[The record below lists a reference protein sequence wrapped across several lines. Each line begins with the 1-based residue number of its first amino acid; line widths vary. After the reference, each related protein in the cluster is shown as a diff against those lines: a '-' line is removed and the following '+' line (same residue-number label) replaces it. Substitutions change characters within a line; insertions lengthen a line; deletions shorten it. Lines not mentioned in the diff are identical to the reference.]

1 MAQKSGRW
9 IKAWRG
15 SELNIE
21 FGSNISGGGWR
32 VRAAA
37 QLFVLMHI
45 SETFSLIPAQS
56 GAWRGEGAG
65 NLDNGAGNKI
75 AKKTNGTRPSLLA
88 GGIMQPSSH

>member
-1 MAQKSGRW
+1 MRHKSLDG

-45 SETFSLIPAQS
+45 SETFSANP
-56 GAWRGEGAG
+56 
-65 NLDNGAGNKI
+65 
-75 AKKTNGTRPSLLA
+75 RPIGGVA
-88 GGIMQPSSH
+88 GGGGGQPR